1 MIGIMKQMG
10 SYGPALLM
18 LAVAIAILV
27 IKKIFDLFIRKG
39 LDAVQLEKGL
49 HAILFW
55 GILSAVMG
63 FLGQAHGLYNAFS
76 AIAGAREIDPN
87 IVAMGFA
94 ESLTT
99 TITGL
104 YILMFSAIL
113 WFALFTRYKRMTTA
127 S

>member
-1 MIGIMKQMG
+1 MIGFIKQMG
-10 SYGPALLM
+10 SYGPPLLM
-18 LAVAIAILV
+18 LAAAIAILA
-27 IKKIFDLFIRKG
+27 IKKVFDLFIRKG

-55 GILSAVMG
+55 GFLSAVMG
-63 FLGQAHGLYNAFS
+63 FLGQAHGLYNAFKV
-76 AIAGAREIDPN
+76 IARAREIDPN

-104 YILMFSAIL
+104 YILMFSAII
-113 WFALFTRYKRMTTA
+113 WFALFTRYKRMTAT